1 MVKALKKRKIQPTS
15 SSVLLE
21 QSATFEPFR
30 AKELSGQI
38 LQPVENSSR
47 SRVMLA
53 SVRVVYI
60 AQLAGNEMVAGENS
74 HLSSHDLPAAESDD
88 RGLKLRSDYL
98 LHFYPV
104 KGGSNVCG

>member
-1 MVKALKKRKIQPTS
+1 MVKPLKKRNIQPTS
-15 SSVLLE
+15 SSVPFE
-21 QSATFEPFR
+21 QSPTVERFR

-60 AQLAGNEMVAGENS
+60 AQLAGNEVVAGENS
-74 HLSSHDLPAAESDD
+74 HLSSQDLPAAGSDN
-88 RGLKLRSDYL
+88 RGL
-98 LHFYPV
+98 
-104 KGGSNVCG
+104 

>member
-15 SSVLLE
+15 SLVPCE
-21 QSATFEPFR
+21 QSATVERFR
-30 AKELSGQI
+30 AKEMSGQI

-60 AQLAGNEMVAGENS
+60 VQLAGNEMIAGENS
-74 HLSSHDLPAAESDD
+74 HLSSQDLQAAGSDD
-88 RGLKLRSDYL
+88 RGL
-98 LHFYPV
+98 
-104 KGGSNVCG
+104 

>member
-15 SSVLLE
+15 SLVPCE
-21 QSATFEPFR
+21 QSATVERFR
-30 AKELSGQI
+30 AKEMSGQI

-60 AQLAGNEMVAGENS
+60 AQLAGNEMIAGENR
-74 HLSSHDLPAAESDD
+74 HLSSQDLQAAGSDD
-88 RGLKLRSDYL
+88 RGL
-98 LHFYPV
+98 
-104 KGGSNVCG
+104 